1 MYEGIV
7 RILTIAALCA
17 ATSFLLVRLM
27 AAIRRVDQVEWDF
40 DLDRTL
46 AQLEGHPEGTSSKVW
61 QFETLDAVSTR
72 NVEAA

>member
-7 RILTIAALCA
+7 RILTIAAVCA
-17 ATSFLLVRLM
+17 ATAFVVMRLLN
-27 AAIRRVDQVEWDF
+27 AFRREDEIEWEF

-46 AQLEGHPEGTSSKVW
+46 EELEGHPEGVSSKVW
-61 QFETLDAVSTR
+61 QFETPGPVVTR